1 MNFKIADFQK
11 GQRDSRSLFTR
22 ETLKGGPVEPTEIV
36 DAYINANRALF
47 DVKKNMM
54 LDMEA
59 GEVLGLEEDQM
70 TEAFSRVSSKEYDA
84 LREGIFV
91 PFLPSDAVQQAFAI
105 NAEKL
110 GLDNPYDEAGGAI
123 EDIYDELLQLNLD
136 EGIFPSIDNPL
147 LPIMQDTPTT
157 PMTLNLPNVEGSV
170 LTQQNAANQYS
181 NLTMDQKIR
190 LLFPNG

>member
-11 GQRDSRSLFTR
+11 GTRDSRSLFTR
-22 ETLKGGPVEPTEIV
+22 ETLKGGPVEPNTIV

-47 DVKKNMM
+47 ETEKVLYKDIEDAITLNANETELAQSLIKGVGKKTY
-54 LDMEA
+54 
-59 GEVLGLEEDQM
+59 GK
-70 TEAFSRVSSKEYDA
+70 VSN
-84 LREGIFV
+84 GIFTPV
-91 PFLPSDAVQQAFAI
+91 PSDEVKNAFAI
-105 NAEKL
+105 NADKL
-110 GLDNPYDEAGGAI
+110 GLDNPYEEAGEAI
-123 EDIYDELLQLNLD
+123 NEIYGELLDLDLD

>member
-1 MNFKIADFQK
+1 LNQ
-11 GQRDSRSLFTR
+11 QT
-22 ETLKGGPVEPTEIV
+22 IV

-47 DVKKNMM
+47 DVKKNMKR
-54 LDMEA
+54 DMEA
-59 GEVLGLEEDQM
+59 GETLGLEEDQM
-70 TEAFSRVSSKEYDA
+70 TEAFSRVSNKEYSA
-84 LREGIFV
+84 LRDGVFV
-91 PFLPSDAVQQAFAI
+91 PFLPSDEVKKAFAI

-110 GLDNPYDEAGGAI
+110 GLDNPYEEAGEAI
-123 EDIYDELLQLNLD
+123 NEIYGELLELDLD